1 MGWRLAIMKYNTG
14 ISASIRRYRNWY
26 GLTQSDVS
34 RVLGVNLAA
43 VSKWE
48 TGRTRPDIDQ
58 LATLA
63 QLFDVTEQ
71 ELLHPSEIKWSPS
84 QKTLLE
90 AAGVMQGVKQM

>member
-1 MGWRLAIMKYNTG
+1 MKYNTG
-14 ISASIRRYRNWY
+14 IGVSLRRYRNWY
-26 GLTQSDVS
+26 GLKQSDVG

-48 TGRTRPDIDQ
+48 TGRARPDIDQ

-84 QKTLLE
+84 QRALLE
-90 AAGVMQGVKQM
+90 EAGVMQGVNQM